1 MNCSFMTNSACK
13 GFVFPWSLFEGNEE
27 NEVTELRY
35 VFILKERL
43 KARGYERH
51 CTYTRERSSSN
62 GWSVRRKGKLTK
74 RVRE

>member
-1 MNCSFMTNSACK
+1 MK
-13 GFVFPWSLFEGNEE
+13 E
-27 NEVTELRY
+27 NQVTELGY

-51 CTYTRERSSSN
+51 CTYMQERRSSDE
-62 GWSVRRKGKLTK
+62 WSVRRKGKLTK